1 MVAKRKSVKA
11 KVKGGTSAQHAKA
24 GRLGGLAP
32 HVCRGR
38 ECNSSKY
45 KSKVKK

>member
-1 MVAKRKSVKA
+1 MVTKTKTKTKS
-11 KVKGGTSAQHAKA
+11 KVSAQHAKA

-38 ECNSSKY
+38 QCTSAKY
-45 KSKVKK
+45 KSKMSKAKK